1 MAARRQSL
9 RKKQQELV
17 RRLRQQ
23 GRTWPEVARHIQSDY
38 RVNPRV
44 AMRLAHGWSQ
54 RQVAEQWNQRWPAE
68 PKTDKQVSYWEQWP
82 AATGHAP
89 SVDVLARLSELYQCA
104 VADLVADIGDHR
116 DADTAHRARV
126 DSDELAALAAS
137 DSRHQ
142 RLAELAE
149 HTQRMDVTDI
159 ARTAREWSLRLGAE
173 VDLRSF
179 FLKVSAGLSLAASL
193 PEDESAIPE
202 APTPGIPDYT
212 GIWHSRYLYYSNKR
226 EAEFAGEH
234 YIVLRQTGTS
244 LRGQSLPHT
253 TGSRLELD
261 LTIDGAVVGGHWSE
275 RTSPS
280 GYYRGA
286 LYQGTLQML
295 ISPMRSDMAGKWVGF
310 GKNFR
315 INTGEWEIVWVDH
328 ASSARKVREYHL
340 RV

>member
-1 MAARRQSL
+1 M
-9 RKKQQELV
+9 
-17 RRLRQQ
+17 
-23 GRTWPEVARHIQSDY
+23 
-38 RVNPRV
+38 
-44 AMRLAHGWSQ
+44 
-54 RQVAEQWNQRWPAE
+54 
-68 PKTDKQVSYWEQWP
+68 
-82 AATGHAP
+82 
-89 SVDVLARLSELYQCA
+89 
-104 VADLVADIGDHR
+104 
-116 DADTAHRARV
+116 
-126 DSDELAALAAS
+126 
-137 DSRHQ
+137 
-142 RLAELAE
+142 
-149 HTQRMDVTDI
+149 
-159 ARTAREWSLRLGAE
+159 
-173 VDLRSF
+173 
-179 FLKVSAGLSLAASL
+179 
-193 PEDESAIPE
+193 
-202 APTPGIPDYT
+202 
-212 GIWHSRYLYYSNKR
+212 WHSRYLYYSNKR